1 MKDALSNLLN
11 TATATLI
18 ENGDIPSDTT
28 IRIQLDQA
36 KGKADD
42 RAHGDFASNLA
53 LTLAKAAKCK
63 PRDLAEKI
71 ISALPAS
78 ELLSKV
84 EIAGPGFINFYLNKT
99 AFLTVL
105 PEIIKQGAKFG
116 CSNIAAGKKVQ
127 VEFVSANPTG
137 PLHVGHGRGAAFGAV
152 VSNLLA
158 AIGYQVHREYYVNDA
173 GRQMDILA
181 ASVYLRYLD
190 LCGETIVF
198 PNNAYQGDYVWDIA
212 ATLHRE
218 NNDTYRHAIADV
230 MKNVPDDLTDSN
242 PDGDKEKHI
251 DGIIANSKQLLGDNY
266 QIVFDVALNHLLS
279 DIKND
284 LESFGVFYDEWF
296 SERSLITSGAVDD
309 AIERLREKG
318 YIFEKEGKV
327 WFRSTAFDD
336 EKDRVLVRDNGL
348 KTYIASD
355 IAYHTNKLDR
365 GYDEIIDIWG
375 SDHHG
380 YVPRV
385 KAAMDALSG
394 RADSLEVL
402 LVQFV
407 NLYEGGEKKAMST
420 RSGEFITLRQLRR
433 EVGND
438 ATRFF
443 YVMRKN
449 EQHLDFDMDLARK
462 QSSENPL
469 YYIQYAHARICSVI
483 RKASET
489 DMAYDEGVGL
499 ENIAALT
506 EQSEVALMN
515 TLQQYPALI
524 EKAAKDHEAYIL
536 CNYLRQLATVLHS
549 YYDADNKRI
558 RILIDD
564 TTLRNARLLL
574 LHATRQVL
582 QNGLSLIGVSAPESM

>member
-53 LTLAKAAKCK
+53 LTLAKAAKCN

-78 ELLSKV
+78 ELVSKV

-198 PNNAYQGDYVWDIA
+198 PNNAYQGDYIWDIA

-218 NNDTYRHAIADV
+218 NNDKYRHAITDV

-251 DGIIANSKQLLGDNY
+251 DGIIANSKKLLDDNY

-284 LESFGVFYDEWF
+284 LESFGVFYD
-296 SERSLITSGAVDD
+296 
-309 AIERLREKG
+309 
-318 YIFEKEGKV
+318 
-327 WFRSTAFDD
+327 
-336 EKDRVLVRDNGL
+336 
-348 KTYIASD
+348 
-355 IAYHTNKLDR
+355 
-365 GYDEIIDIWG
+365 
-375 SDHHG
+375 
-380 YVPRV
+380 
-385 KAAMDALSG
+385 
-394 RADSLEVL
+394 
-402 LVQFV
+402 
-407 NLYEGGEKKAMST
+407 
-420 RSGEFITLRQLRR
+420 
-433 EVGND
+433 
-438 ATRFF
+438 
-443 YVMRKN
+443 
-449 EQHLDFDMDLARK
+449 
-462 QSSENPL
+462 
-469 YYIQYAHARICSVI
+469 
-483 RKASET
+483 
-489 DMAYDEGVGL
+489 
-499 ENIAALT
+499 
-506 EQSEVALMN
+506 
-515 TLQQYPALI
+515 
-524 EKAAKDHEAYIL
+524 
-536 CNYLRQLATVLHS
+536 
-549 YYDADNKRI
+549 
-558 RILIDD
+558 
-564 TTLRNARLLL
+564 
-574 LHATRQVL
+574 
-582 QNGLSLIGVSAPESM
+582 